1 MTRLTLLPEVL
12 AVSRLDAAS
21 ALPAWLP
28 PQGFLNTTRTAEELS
43 IVCEES
49 RVPRGVRSEGGWNA
63 LQLAGPIPFT
73 TTGVLASLLTPL
85 ADARIGIFAISTF
98 DTDYL
103 LVKEADRDRALEAL
117 SARGYII
124 AKPAWRIEPATASAP
139 IAALFEEYWQSFGFT
154 PCFQNFSEE
163 LANLPG
169 DYKPPTGRLAIAWW
183 GDQPAGCVALKRF
196 DNRRCEAKRL
206 YVRPEFRGHGLG
218 HALLEWVIREA
229 RRAGYETMVG
239 DTMPVMRDALAIYE
253 RRGFE
258 ITQAY
263 SANPTP
269 GAVFLRLP
277 L

>member
-28 PQGFLNTTRTAEELS
+28 RQGFLNITRTDEELS

-49 RVPRGVRSEGGWNA
+49 RVPRGVRSEGGWNGF
-63 LQLAGPIPFT
+63 QLAGPIPFT
-73 TTGVLASLLTPL
+73 TTGVLASLLAPL
-85 ADARIGIFAISTF
+85 AEAQIGIFAISTY

-103 LVKEADRDRALEAL
+103 LVKEADRDRAIEAL
-117 SARGYII
+117 TTRGYTIP
-124 AKPAWRIEPATASAP
+124 KPQWRIEPAGDPAP
-139 IAALFEEYWQSFGFT
+139 IRALFEEYWRSFGFT

-169 DYKPPTGRLAIAWW
+169 AYVPPAGRLAIAWW
-183 GDQPAGCVALKRF
+183 GGEPAGCVALKRF
-196 DNRRCEAKRL
+196 DAQRCEAKRL
-206 YVRPEFRGHGLG
+206 FVRPQFRGHGLG
-218 HALLEWVIREA
+218 RALLEWVIREA
-229 RRAGYETMVG
+229 RRAGYEALVG
-239 DTMPVMRDALAIYE
+239 DTMPVMREALAIYE

-263 SANPTP
+263 DANPTP
-269 GAVFLRLP
+269 GAIFLRLP